1 MKESAAKAVRHKKDA
16 SICRA
21 VDLVK
26 NGSAHAVVSA
36 GHTGAAVVACV
47 LKLRTLKGIDRPAI
61 ACLLPTQNRV
71 FVLIDGGANP
81 DSNPENLVQFA
92 IMGSVFSAHV
102 LGYNNP
108 SVALMSI
115 GEENMQ
121 GNDVT
126 KEAFKLLK
134 ASGLNFRGNIE
145 GHDLFEKPAEVVV
158 CDGFTGNVVLKTTE
172 AVAHAILSWL
182 KLELFKNP
190 VRKLGAKLAE
200 GAFKSIRKKT
210 NYEEYG
216 GMPLLGVNG
225 VCIIAHG
232 ASSPV
237 ALKNAIRAAT
247 ESIKQE
253 INPKI
258 LRAVQSYSHL
268 EHRDN
273 LLGVEYRQKFFVSG
287 DVAFTLGIL
296 ELVFADVL
304 PKLFGE
310 FGPGEWVFADHCG
323 QCGVG
328 LHGFAKGVFGG
339 GGFLRG
345 RHQAIRTRR
354 AWLPSEKSTVF
365 SAVRGSATAN
375 LSR

>member
-1 MKESAAKAVRHKKDA
+1 MRIALDAMGGDCAPKNTIEGAVLALKEYPYIEKLFLVGDAVATGNELKRRDFKDARIKICHRSRVVSIRKSAAKAVRHKKDA

-26 NGSAHAVVSA
+26 NGSAQAVVSA

-47 LKLRTLKGIDRPAI
+47 LKLRTLKGIERPAI
-61 ACLLPTQNRV
+61 ACLLPTENKV

-115 GEENMQ
+115 GEEKLE

-145 GHDLFEKPAEVVV
+145 GHDLFENPAEVVV
-158 CDGFTGNVVLKTTE
+158 CDGFIGNVVLKTSE
-172 AVAHAILSWL
+172 AIAHAIFSWL
-182 KLELFKNP
+182 KHELFKNP
-190 VRKLGAKLAE
+190 IRRLGAKLAE

-232 ASSPV
+232 ASSPL
-237 ALKNAIRAAT
+237 AIKNAIRAAT
-247 ESIKQE
+247 KSIKHE
-253 INPKI
+253 INPQI
-258 LRAVQSYSHL
+258 LREVQSYN
-268 EHRDN
+268 E
-273 LLGVEYRQKFFVSG
+273 
-287 DVAFTLGIL
+287 
-296 ELVFADVL
+296 
-304 PKLFGE
+304 KLDA
-310 FGPGEWVFADHCG
+310 P
-323 QCGVG
+323 
-328 LHGFAKGVFGG
+328 
-339 GGFLRG
+339 
-345 RHQAIRTRR
+345 
-354 AWLPSEKSTVF
+354 
-365 SAVRGSATAN
+365 
-375 LSR
+375 

>member
-1 MKESAAKAVRHKKDA
+1 MRIALDAMGGDCAPKNAIEGAVLALKEYPYIEKLLLVGDAVATRNELKRLDFKDARIEIFHASEVVSMKESAAKAVRHKKDA

-26 NGSAHAVVSA
+26 NGLAHAVVSA
-36 GHTGAAVVACV
+36 AHTGAAVVACV

-61 ACLLPTQNRV
+61 ACLLPTQNNV

-115 GEENMQ
+115 GEEDSK

-145 GHDLFEKPAEVVV
+145 GHDLFENPAEVVV
-158 CDGFTGNVVLKTTE
+158 CDGFTGNVVLKTSE
-172 AVAHAILSWL
+172 AIAHAIFSWL
-182 KLELFKNP
+182 KHELFKNSI
-190 VRKLGAKLAE
+190 RKLGAKLAE
-200 GAFKSIRKKT
+200 GAFRSIRKKT

-225 VCIIAHG
+225 GCIIAHG
-232 ASSPV
+232 ASSPL
-237 ALKNAIRAAT
+237 AIKNAIRAAT

-253 INPKI
+253 INPQI
-258 LRAVQSYSHL
+258 LREIQRYN
-268 EHRDN
+268 E
-273 LLGVEYRQKFFVSG
+273 
-287 DVAFTLGIL
+287 
-296 ELVFADVL
+296 
-304 PKLFGE
+304 KLAA
-310 FGPGEWVFADHCG
+310 P
-323 QCGVG
+323 
-328 LHGFAKGVFGG
+328 
-339 GGFLRG
+339 
-345 RHQAIRTRR
+345 
-354 AWLPSEKSTVF
+354 
-365 SAVRGSATAN
+365 ATPF
-375 LSR
+375 R